1 MIPNRMLITDLA
13 DYPRWI
19 PALARWHF
27 EYWGLAGTSSL
38 AAYRAVLASAADSR
52 MAPSILIAVADGTL
66 LGSITLMACDL
77 G

>member
-19 PALARWHF
+19 PALARWYF
-27 EYWGLAGTSSL
+27 EYWGPLAGTSSL

-52 MAPSILIAVADGTL
+52 MAPPS
-66 LGSITLMACDL
+66 
-77 G
+77 